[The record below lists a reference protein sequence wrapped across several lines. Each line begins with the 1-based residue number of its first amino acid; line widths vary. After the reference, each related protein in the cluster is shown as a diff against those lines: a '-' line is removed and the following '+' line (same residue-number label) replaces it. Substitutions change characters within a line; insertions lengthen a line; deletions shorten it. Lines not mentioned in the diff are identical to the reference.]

1 MTQQDDQDIR
11 RVLVVNGKGGCG
23 KTTIATNLAVAYHRR
38 GHSVALVD
46 QDQQGSSAAWHTERE
61 ARSAEVPD
69 RDVHLVSAYQ
79 REKMYQT
86 KTFHNRMP
94 SEIDRVII
102 DTTSVGH
109 THDLELLIKSAD
121 VILVP
126 MMASTI
132 DLRVSTRFL
141 TDLLT
146 HRAFRARPRAV
157 GAVLNRVNSE
167 RGVSETLTHFLSCA
181 DVPHVAT
188 FHDHA
193 GYTEAAETGRGVLE
207 LERDDTL
214 GADAKAWNEL
224 CNWIDDQPSC
234 NRVTVATL
242 RQRPRSAGRHAD
254 ETDSSGTAASA

>member
-1 MTQQDDQDIR
+1 MTQREEQDVR

-23 KTTIATNLAVAYHRR
+23 KTTIATNLSVAYHQR
-38 GHSVALVD
+38 GNTVALVD
-46 QDQQGSSAAWHTERE
+46 QDQQGSSAAWHAER
-61 ARSAEVPD
+61 SQHTS
-69 RDVHLVSAYQ
+69 DVHLVSAFR

-94 SEIDRVII
+94 SAVDRVVI

-126 MMASTI
+126 MMASAI

-167 RGVSETLTHFLSCA
+167 RGVPEPLTNFLRCA

-193 GYTEAAETGRGVLE
+193 GYTDAADTGRGILE
-207 LERDDTL
+207 LTAELASDSTL
-214 GADAKAWNEL
+214 DADASAWSAL
-224 CNWIDDQPSC
+224 CNWIDAQPSC
-234 NRVTVATL
+234 NRVTVAAL
-242 RQRPRSAGRHAD
+242 RQRPRSAPRHQ
-254 ETDSSGTAASA
+254 ETQSDSGSAARA